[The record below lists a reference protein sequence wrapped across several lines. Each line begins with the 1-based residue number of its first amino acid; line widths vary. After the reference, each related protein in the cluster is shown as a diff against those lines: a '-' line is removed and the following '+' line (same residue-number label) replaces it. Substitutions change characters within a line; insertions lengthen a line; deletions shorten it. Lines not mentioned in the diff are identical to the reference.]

1 MNSSPSVRF
10 PVLKPSLR
18 VLLML
23 ACLPLL
29 PAMAARA
36 QEDPAEKEEIKERS
50 GENFIRVRVDRDDE
64 PVAME
69 TSVTRYI
76 GVNKHG
82 QRVTVDLIGVVHIG
96 EQEYYES
103 LNELFDGY
111 DSVLYELVAP
121 EGTVIP
127 EGGRGEDSGLN
138 PVAALQLGMKSA
150 LGLEF
155 QLNHINYTAS
165 NFVHADMSPDEFLES
180 MKKND
185 ESFFKMAMKMVGQGI
200 ARQHSPAK
208 SGQMTEASLMMAM
221 LSGNR
226 QQSMRRLMA
235 SEMQKMESGMLI
247 FNGKDGSTII
257 HHRNRKA
264 LSVMQEQIDAGKQQ
278 LGVFYGAGHLPH
290 MEKLLIE
297 EYKMQRAG
305 QFWLE
310 AWDLR

>member
-1 MNSSPSVRF
+1 MF
-10 PVLKPSLR
+10 PR
-18 VLLML
+18 VLM
-23 ACLPLL
+23 AIVLL
-29 PAMAARA
+29 VPAAMAHA
-36 QEDPAEKEEIKERS
+36 QDQSAKTEGVEERS
-50 GENFIRVRVDRDDE
+50 SEHFIRVRVDRENE

-76 GVNKHG
+76 GTNEHG
-82 QRVTVDLIGVVHIG
+82 QRVVVDLIGVVHVG
-96 EQEYYES
+96 EQEYYDS
-103 LNELFDGY
+103 LNELFNGY
-111 DSVLYELVAP
+111 DAVLYELIAP
-121 EGTVIP
+121 EGTVVP
-127 EGGRGEDSGLN
+127 EGGRGEGAGLN
-138 PVAALQLGMKSA
+138 PVAAIQLGLKSA

-155 QLNHINYTAS
+155 QLDHIKYTAS

-180 MKKND
+180 MKNND
-185 ESFFKMAMKMVGQGI
+185 ESFFKMAMKAIGQGI
-200 ARQHSPAK
+200 GRQHSARNK
-208 SGQMTEASLMMAM
+208 DQMSEATLMMAM

-226 QQSMRRLMA
+226 QQSVRRLMA
-235 SEMQKMESGMLI
+235 SQMQDMESGMLM

-264 LSVMQEQIDAGKQQ
+264 LSVMREQIESGKQQ

-297 EYKMQRAG
+297 EHGLQRAG